1 MKSSFS
7 RIFFPAA
14 MILLAA
20 LLLVGTSFYA
30 LVRHYLTEKT
40 LDSLKSNSKTIADI
54 AAAYYHNGAI
64 KDADFFVNLSVAS
77 SVSGAET
84 IICDASGQLLLC
96 SDAPLGCEHQGLVI
110 QDRNYIQEI
119 MSREYVIGTGKLNGL
134 YSDSRYVVATAV
146 RETVTQRTVGIV
158 IASYPTAETEEVLN
172 KITDIFIFV
181 SVLVVLLAVISMTI
195 YARKLSHPL
204 KDMASIANAFA
215 HGDLSA
221 RVNMDTHS
229 TQEVQELA
237 LAFNNMAVSLEKSEY
252 QRKEFVANVSHELK
266 TPMTTI
272 GGYIDGILDGTI
284 PEEKHRQSMQIVSDE
299 TKRLNR
305 LVRSM
310 LDVSRLQEQG
320 GIPEGSKTIF
330 DITEL
335 AGQVLITFEQKITEK
350 MLDVQVDMP
359 DHAIFTRANRDFI
372 TQVIYN
378 LLDNAVKFCP
388 AQGILS
394 LSVKQSSEKLYISI
408 SNSGA
413 TIPQEELP
421 FLFDRFHKLDKSR
434 SENRDGYGLGLY
446 IVKTIVCAHNEDISV
461 TSADGKT
468 AFAFTLP
475 MET

>member
-1 MKSSFS
+1 MKSTFS
-7 RIFFPAA
+7 RTFFPAA
-14 MILLAA
+14 IILLAT

-30 LVRHYLTEKT
+30 LVRNYLTERT
-40 LDSLKSNSKTIADI
+40 IDSLKNNSKTIAGA

-64 KDADFFVNLSVAS
+64 KDTDFLVNLSVAS
-77 SVSGAET
+77 SVSGADT
-84 IICDASGQLLLC
+84 IICDTSGQLLLC
-96 SDAPLGCEHQGLVI
+96 SDSPLGCEHQGLVI
-110 QDRNYIQEI
+110 QDKAYLKQILSQ
-119 MSREYVIGTGKLNGL
+119 EYVVNTGKINGL
-134 YSDSRYVVATAV
+134 YSDSRYVVATCV
-146 RETVTQRTVGIV
+146 RETVTQRTVGFV
-158 IASYPTAETEEVLN
+158 ITSYPMTEINSVMDKL
-172 KITDIFIFV
+172 TDIFIFV

-204 KDMASIANAFA
+204 GDMAKVANAFG
-215 HGDLSA
+215 HGNLEA
-221 RVNMDTHS
+221 RVVIDS
-229 TQEVQELA
+229 RSAQEVQELA

-284 PEEKHRQSMQIVSDE
+284 PPEKHRQSMKIVSDE

-310 LDVSRLQEQG
+310 LDISRLQDSG
-320 GIPEGSKTIF
+320 GIPEDQKSRF

-335 AGQVLITFEQKITEK
+335 AGQVLFTFEQKITQK
-350 MLDVQVDMP
+350 ALDVQVTMP
-359 DHAIFTRANRDFI
+359 EYSVFTRANADYI
-372 TQVIYN
+372 TQVVYN

-388 AQGILS
+388 QEGQLS
-394 LSVKQSSEKLYISI
+394 FSIKVGKDKIYICI
-408 SNSGA
+408 SNSGK

-461 TSADGKT
+461 TSAEGKT
-468 AFAFTLP
+468 AFTFTLP
-475 MET
+475 LET